1 MINSLIPLLKTHR
14 LDFRTEIK
22 DSNLHIYVIPKVLN
36 DKLDEKDQQVL
47 ERPLFK
53 SYPLSEY
60 SDEALIADI
69 HHYSNVLIE
78 GTTAIEDIE
87 SEIKKRVAEKKKP
100 ATKRATNGKAKPAP
114 RKTKKQEMDEARAK
128 QAKER
133 EGQANL
139 FDEDE
144 DRLGEKTPVK
154 NKAELKTAAEKAV
167 ERVTQKPTAEEEAEA
182 IATAVETKEEDE
194 ESGIEVAEAREG
206 KITDEDPFG
215 LDDLEVL

>member
-22 DSNLHIYVIPKVLN
+22 DSNLHVYVIPKVLN

-100 ATKRATNGKAKPAP
+100 ATKGKAKPAP

-139 FDEDE
+139 FDESE
-144 DRLGEKTPVK
+144 DRLGEKKAEKTPVK

-182 IATAVETKEEDE
+182 IATAVETKEED
-194 ESGIEVAEAREG
+194 
-206 KITDEDPFG
+206 PFG

>member
-87 SEIKKRVAEKKKP
+87 NEIKKRVEEKKKP
-100 ATKRATNGKAKPAP
+100 ATKRSTNGKAKPAP

-133 EGQANL
+133 EGQASL
-139 FDEDE
+139 FDENE
-144 DRLGEKTPVK
+144 DRLGEKKEEPKVEKTPVK

-182 IATAVETKEEDE
+182 IATAVETKEED
-194 ESGIEVAEAREG
+194 
-206 KITDEDPFG
+206 PFG

>member
-22 DSNLHIYVIPKVLN
+22 DSNLHVYVIPKVLN

-133 EGQANL
+133 EGQASL
-139 FDEDE
+139 FDENE
-144 DRLGEKTPVK
+144 DRLGEKKEEPKAEKTPVK

-182 IATAVETKEEDE
+182 IATAVETKEED
-194 ESGIEVAEAREG
+194 
-206 KITDEDPFG
+206 PFG

>member
-87 SEIKKRVAEKKKP
+87 SEIKKRVEEKKKP

-133 EGQANL
+133 EGQASL
-139 FDEDE
+139 FDENE
-144 DRLGEKTPVK
+144 DRLGEKKEEPKVEKTPVK

-182 IATAVETKEEDE
+182 IATAVETKEED
-194 ESGIEVAEAREG
+194 
-206 KITDEDPFG
+206 PFG